1 MDKLRTLKMLI
12 AVADLGTLTAAAE
25 HMGASV
31 ATVVR
36 QIAELEAEL
45 GVRLLHRTTRST
57 TPTAEGLQFV
67 QKLRGVLAELQEAED
82 SLQQGQDSPQG
93 LVNVTA
99 PLSLGQ
105 MHVVPSALQ
114 FLSAHPRMKVRVT
127 LLDRVVNLVEEG
139 FDIAVRVGRLP
150 DSSLVAQQVG
160 TIRYVVVASPAYL
173 KRAGVPARPEELL
186 RHNCLR
192 FAGPGASPWTFAE
205 GRKSFDVDARGQL
218 ECNAVP
224 ALLAACADGHGVAR
238 VLSYQAEPWLRDGR
252 LKIVLAAFE
261 TPPEEVSLVYPT
273 ALHLSGRVR
282 AVVDWLKADLATRLQ
297 AVAKATA
304 A

>member
-25 HMGASV
+25 HVGASV

-36 QIAELEAEL
+36 QIAVLEAEL

-67 QKLRGVLAELQEAED
+67 QKLRRVLAELQEAED
-82 SLQQGQDSPQG
+82 SLHEGQGSPQG

-105 MHVVPSALQ
+105 MHVAPSVLQ
-114 FLSAHPRMKVRVT
+114 LLQARPKLQVRVT

-139 FDIAVRVGRLP
+139 FDVAVRVGRLP
-150 DSSLVAQQVG
+150 DSTLVAQQVG

-173 KRAGVPARPEELL
+173 RRAGTPARPEELL
-186 RHNCLR
+186 QRNGLR
-192 FAGPGASPWTFAE
+192 FAGPGASPWTFVE
-205 GRKSFDVDARGQL
+205 GRRSFDVDARGQF

-224 ALLAACADGHGVAR
+224 ALLAACADGHGIAR
-238 VLSYQAEPWLRDGR
+238 VLSYQAEPYLRDGR
-252 LKIVLAAFE
+252 LKVILAPFE
-261 TPPEEVSLVYPT
+261 TPPEDVSLVYPS

-282 AVVDWLKADLATRLQ
+282 AVLSWLKADLAARLQ
-297 AVAKATA
+297 AVAAATQP
-304 A
+304 